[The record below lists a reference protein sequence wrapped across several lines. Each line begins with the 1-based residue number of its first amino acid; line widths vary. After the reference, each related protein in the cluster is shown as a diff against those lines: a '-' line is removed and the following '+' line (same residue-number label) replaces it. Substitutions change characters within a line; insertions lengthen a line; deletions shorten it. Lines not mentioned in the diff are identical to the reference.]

1 MIRQTVYSGR
11 PWNYIARVPRT
22 GLTAEE
28 IREKALFSAIERI
41 RRHGF
46 EKVRL
51 VDIAKDVGVSHV
63 ALYSHFADKAALLDC
78 VSAQWLESVDA
89 LMEQVCQKKKDPLE
103 KIQEYFLK
111 LHLTKL
117 ERVQQ
122 EPEIYK
128 AFDSAVDSG
137 KSFVDSHLKTMYRQ
151 VTGLVKEAMTAKKIR
166 KESPEKITAILVTS
180 TMGFTHPKLVAQFLN
195 EKREPLLRRIL
206 ETVLAGLA

>member
-1 MIRQTVYSGR
+1 M
-11 PWNYIARVPRT
+11 NYIVPMPRT
-22 GLTAEE
+22 GLTAGE
-28 IREKALFSAIERI
+28 IREKAIFSAIERI

-78 VSAQWLESVDA
+78 VSELWVQSVDA
-89 LMEQVCQKKKDPLE
+89 LLEQVCLKKKEPLE

-111 LHLTKL
+111 LHLAKL
-117 ERVQQ
+117 EKVQQ
-122 EPEIYK
+122 DPEIYK

-137 KSFVDSHLKTMYRQ
+137 KSFVDGHLRTMNRQ
-151 VTGLVKEAMTAKKIR
+151 VTGLVKEAMASRKIR
-166 KESPEKITAILVTS
+166 KEAPEKVAAILITS

-206 ETVLAGLA
+206 ETILAGLA

>member
-1 MIRQTVYSGR
+1 M
-11 PWNYIARVPRT
+11 NYIDPMPRT

-28 IREKALFSAIERI
+28 IREKAIFSAIERI

-78 VSAQWLESVDA
+78 VSARWLQSIDA
-89 LMEQVCQKKKDPLE
+89 LLEQVCLKKKEPLE

-117 ERVQQ
+117 EKVQQ
-122 EPEIYK
+122 DPEIYK
-128 AFDSAVDSG
+128 AFDTAVDSG
-137 KSFVDSHLKTMYRQ
+137 KFFVDIHLKTIGRQ
-151 VTGLVKEAMTAKKIR
+151 VTSLVKEAMAARKIR
-166 KESPEKITAILVTS
+166 KEAPEKITAILVTS
-180 TMGFTHPKLVAQFLN
+180 TMGFTHPKLVAQFLH